1 MTVQTKLA
9 SAYGLAVVILCAMC
23 LISYRN
29 AAKIEET
36 RQCGRHSSAVLQRGE
51 ALAESL
57 ARVEAISFEYAG
69 TRDPQALSSLDFASA
84 GALSAEGDL
93 HSLTAD
99 NLSQQRRLAILE
111 PKLARYLVLLRDAI
125 AAPANTPTG
134 ASPREPAAARP
145 FLPERAQ
152 LSHDISDLIQQ
163 MNAEE
168 DRLSLVRRQAIDE
181 GLHRSSDY
189 LAFGYASAI
198 LLSVLCI
205 VLQRGE
211 MRHRTAIQ
219 HELENAQAGLELRVH
234 ERTEDLRAANLA
246 LQAQVEERK
255 RAERQVQQLNSSLE
269 MRVEQRTLELTQ
281 AVKEL
286 DSFCYTVSHD
296 LRAPLRHV
304 DGFSRI
310 LESEYGGELSDEAR
324 HYLHRIVQAVNQMG
338 RLIDDLLDLSR
349 IGRKKLTRRRVSV
362 QDLVERAISSYRD
375 IPDGHGVDWR
385 VDPLPELSCDPG
397 LLEIVYANLI
407 ANAVKFTRSLPHRMI
422 QFGALSS
429 SDSVTL
435 FVRDNGVGFDP
446 QYADKLFGVF
456 QRLHSL
462 EDFEGTGIGLAT
474 VQRIVHR
481 HGGSIRAESQPG
493 CGATFYFTLGAQSMA
508 ATTRK
513 LEEVKHVRV

>member
-1 MTVQTKLA
+1 MTFQTRLA
-9 SAYGLAVVILCAMC
+9 TAYGLAVVILCAMC
-23 LISYRN
+23 FVSYRN
-29 AAKIEET
+29 AAHVEQT
-36 RQCGRHSSAVLQRGE
+36 RVWGRHSSAVLHRGE
-51 ALAESL
+51 ALSEGLARIESL
-57 ARVEAISFEYAG
+57 SFEYAG
-69 TRDPQALSSLDFASA
+69 TGDSKGLASFDLARKNALTSES
-84 GALSAEGDL
+84 DL
-93 HSLTAD
+93 RTLTAD
-99 NLSQQRRLAILE
+99 NLSQQQRLDTLQ
-111 PKLARYLVLLRDAI
+111 PKFARYVDLLRAAI
-125 AAPANTPTG
+125 ESPSPARNS
-134 ASPREPAAARP
+134 AESRS
-145 FLPERAQ
+145 FVSERAA
-152 LSHDISDLIQQ
+152 LSHDIADLIQQ

-168 DRLSLVRRQAIDE
+168 DRLSLVRRQEIDE
-181 GLHRSSDY
+181 GLHRTSWY

-198 LLSVLCI
+198 FLSAVCI
-205 VLQRGE
+205 IILRGE
-211 MRHRTAIQ
+211 MRHRAAIQ
-219 HELENAQAGLELRVH
+219 HELEKTQAGLELRVQ

-310 LESEYGGELSDEAR
+310 LESEYGPELSEDAR

-349 IGRKKLTRRRVSV
+349 IGRKKLSRRRVSV
-362 QDLVERAISSYRD
+362 QELVERSIANYRD
-375 IPDGHGVDWR
+375 SEDGRSVEWR
-385 VDPLPELSCDPG
+385 LDPLPDVNCDPG
-397 LLEIVYANLI
+397 LLEVMYANLI
-407 ANAVKFTRSLPHRMI
+407 ANAVKFTRGLPKRVI
-422 QFGALSS
+422 QFGAFANGSQP
-429 SDSVTL
+429 TL

-446 QYADKLFGVF
+446 KYADKLFGVF
-456 QRLHSL
+456 QRLHRQ

-493 CGATFYFTLGAQSMA
+493 CGATFYFTLGAQA
-508 ATTRK
+508 AAAPVRK
-513 LEEVKHVRV
+513 IEEVNHVRV